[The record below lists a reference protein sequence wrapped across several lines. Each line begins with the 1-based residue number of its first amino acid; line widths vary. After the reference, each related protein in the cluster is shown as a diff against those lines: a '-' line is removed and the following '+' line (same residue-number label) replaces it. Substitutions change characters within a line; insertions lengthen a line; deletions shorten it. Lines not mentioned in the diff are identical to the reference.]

1 MTTQTYRR
9 ARHSASTLHAHLV
22 FVTTYRLAGVR
33 RRNATFAENTMRA
46 MCSEL
51 DTELVEFNGDTDYV
65 NPLMQDRMHGHLW
78 SPSYFAVP
86 GGGAPAHHQ
95 AIYRRPNPTTLTA
108 GLRPP
113 TDAMG

>member
-1 MTTQTYRR
+1 MF
-9 ARHSASTLHAHLV
+9 ADDTL
-22 FVTTYRLAGVR
+22 
-33 RRNATFAENTMRA
+33 TFAENTMRA

-51 DTELVEFNGDTDYV
+51 DTELVEFNGEIDYV